1 MALERA
7 SRFDYATIPD
17 DKRSNVEAATRRLHT
32 LERRTSE
39 AIIEIG
45 KELIA
50 VKADIG
56 HGNFLPWLE
65 AEFGWSYP
73 TAARFMQVAERL
85 GEISQIENFQPSALY
100 ALASPST
107 PDDVRV
113 EFTELAS
120 IGKQVTHK
128 DVQERI
134 RERRH
139 VPSTPIAEQV
149 SEIID
154 ADTGEIIDDSPPAY
168 EEVDPSDPAAWFMP
182 APKRST
188 PSPAPAPRADQRSI
202 TLTYRDYGPD
212 HRRLTA
218 RSIALELEA
227 EFGDG
232 FARMV
237 GQEAS

>member
-1 MALERA
+1 MA
-7 SRFDYATIPD
+7 
-17 DKRSNVEAATRRLHT
+17 
-32 LERRTSE
+32 
-39 AIIEIG
+39 
-45 KELIA
+45 
-50 VKADIG
+50 
-56 HGNFLPWLE
+56 
-65 AEFGWSYP
+65 
-73 TAARFMQVAERL
+73 VAEAFGDKYETL
-85 GEISQIENFQPSALY
+85 SHLSAKVLY

-113 EFTELAS
+113 EFTELAA

-182 APKRST
+182 APKRSA